1 MTTKRALLIGIDN
14 YRNIRT
20 LDGCVN
26 DSQLMRRVLVERFG
40 FPEAHVTQLLDG
52 QATRAATLAA
62 FDALVA
68 STGQDDVV
76 VIHFAGHGSQM
87 RDREGDEPSGFDSTL
102 MPVDTGR
109 EPHENRDITDDEIH
123 QVLEALAAK
132 TPHITVLVD
141 ACHSGTVTR
150 DAFGAKTRSVE
161 PDLRPIEALPPSPVP
176 RAGQTRGASGA
187 SGWLPLG
194 DKYVLIA
201 GCRDD
206 EESKEYFPPEGGGP
220 HGALTYFLAQQLRT
234 ATTSTTYR
242 DIFDVAAAKVTAY
255 NPIQHPQMEGTA
267 DKCVFGVTDLSPE
280 PFLRVTARA
289 GDSVT
294 LSGGQ
299 ALGVTAGS
307 TYAVLGPE
315 AKRHDPAAVLGT
327 LTIRTVT
334 PFEATADVVGE
345 TAPGAIAGGT
355 RAFETAHAFDDQTLT
370 VECVG
375 EAATSAFAKA
385 IRATGAILIAAPG
398 APASARIHQLTP
410 RTHAGPD
417 DPVPN
422 AGAITEP
429 RWAVVDTNGAL
440 LMPLKPIADTAT
452 VVDNLQ
458 KIARYRK
465 ALAFDN
471 PAAGPLRGTVSA
483 QIEREVA
490 GGRFESALDAA
501 AGLPAIDEGQLFRLR
516 LRNDHDAP
524 LFASVLYFGTG
535 SEIDVL
541 ANQRLAPGLDVY
553 PVRGRLS
560 LPPNYPFGDFG
571 DAMRGVDS
579 LETFKVVVTP
589 QEVDFSGLK
598 QAAVRSPPPPFAKAL
613 QDLSGATRGFTP
625 VPAPDQANEHDW
637 TTVTRSFMLRRRSSP
652 LPEKQAVAIGQAV
665 VHAPAIV
672 GVVSTGRT
680 HDGRDET
687 ADFASETLQRV
698 LAGAEVRT
706 GQTVAVSDARPARPA
721 ANAGTPGSR
730 GVGADDASI
739 HFTLKPPPDGFGQM
753 VLAADELGVVSW
765 AFAPTEDAA
774 ATSGPASRGVDGR
787 TAGRTYRV
795 PAALPTGAP
804 GQPASRGLIGVVGK
818 KVLKELVFP
827 IVRPMLGQAGASA
840 VHWLESQRWP
850 YRVRTFTPDDYT
862 AIDAAPIDHD
872 GWRRLGG
879 GRALLMVHGTFSR
892 SHLAFAGIPK
902 DDLAHLYQQY
912 DGRVF
917 AFDHLFLSEDPA
929 ENVRWLISQLP
940 DDAELELDIVCH
952 SRGGL
957 VSRVLAEKQSEISL
971 GARRLRI
978 GKVVLVGVPNAG
990 TPLADPAHV
999 AHLLDVFTNLINFI
1013 PDSTGA
1019 PVLSMIVEFAK
1030 LAAIGAL
1037 DNLSGLRSMHPNG
1050 DFARWIN
1057 APADTGDTRYFAV
1070 SSNVAPKDPGLRHF
1084 LRARA
1089 LTALLGGGNDLVV
1102 PSDGAFSANGASLF
1116 PVADPLLLEGE
1127 AAVSHTQYFADAGVR
1142 RHILRWL
1149 SA

>member
-14 YRNIRT
+14 YQNIRT

-26 DSQLMRRVLVERFG
+26 DSQLMRSVLLERFG
-40 FPEAHVTQLLDG
+40 FPEGHVTQLLDG
-52 QATRAATLAA
+52 QATRAAILGA

-68 STGQDDVV
+68 STGQNDVV

-123 QVLEALAAK
+123 EVLTALAAK
-132 TPHITVLVD
+132 TSHITVLVD

-161 PDLRPIEALPPSPVP
+161 PDLRPLDELPPSPVP

-220 HGALTYFLAQQLRT
+220 HGALTYFLAEQLRAAT
-234 ATTSTTYR
+234 ACTSYR
-242 DIFDVAAAKVTAY
+242 DIFDIAAAKVTAY

-280 PFLRVTARA
+280 PFLRVTARSGPSA
-289 GDSVT
+289 T

-307 TYAVLGPE
+307 TYAVLGPD

-327 LTIRTVT
+327 LTIRTVA
-334 PFEATADVVGE
+334 PFHATADIVSE
-345 TAPGAIAGGT
+345 TAPGAIASGT
-355 RAFETAHAFDDQTLT
+355 RAFETAHAFGDMALT
-370 VECVG
+370 IECVG
-375 EAATSAFAKA
+375 DQARADFTPLVEKSRLVTLATA
-385 IRATGAILIAAPG
+385 G
-398 APASARIHQLTP
+398 APAAVRIYHLAP
-410 RTHAGPD
+410 RTSAQPG
-417 DPVPN
+417 DPVPQV
-422 AGAITEP
+422 GALTAP
-429 RWAVVDTNGAL
+429 RWAVVDTTGAL
-440 LMPLKPIADTAT
+440 LMPLKPLDDAAT
-452 VVDNLQ
+452 VVDNLE
-458 KIARYRK
+458 KIAKFRR

-471 PAAGPLRGTVSA
+471 PAGGALR
-483 QIEREVA
+483 
-490 GGRFESALDAA
+490 DAVGVEILRQEA
-501 AGLPAIDEGQLFRLR
+501 SGAFAPAVDTATGVTTIDHGQRIR
-516 LRNDHDAP
+516 VRVHNDADRA

-535 SEIDVL
+535 CEIFADAPKRV
-541 ANQRLAPGLDVY
+541 APGVTVDLVEGDIT
-553 PVRGRLS
+553 
-560 LPPNYPFGDFG
+560 LPENYPFIDLGDPL
-571 DAMRGVDS
+571 RGVDS
-579 LETFKVVVTP
+579 VETMKIVLT
-589 QEVDFSGLK
+589 EEAVDFQGLA
-598 QAAVRSPPPPFAKAL
+598 QAGVRSVGEPTTPPTPFAEAL
-613 QDLSGATRGFTP
+613 QDVVGASRGFRKTP
-625 VPAPDQANEHDW
+625 PAAETGARQWA
-637 TTVTRSFMLRRRSSP
+637 TVARSFLVRRRSAVLGGP
-652 LPEKQAVAIGQAV
+652 LPVAMGHTV
-665 VHAPAIV
+665 VKAPAIAAT
-672 GVVSTGRT
+672 VSSGLTA
-680 HDGRDET
+680 DGRDET
-687 ADFASETLQRV
+687 AAFATSTLLQVLQRADV
-698 LAGAEVRT
+698 ST
-706 GQTVAVSDARPARPA
+706 GRTVAVSDARPMA
-721 ANAGTPGSR
+721 GSR
-730 GVGADDASI
+730 GTGPRGTDAPI
-739 HFTLKPPPDGFGQM
+739 ELTLKPPREGFGQM
-753 VLAADELGVVSW
+753 VLASDELGVVSW
-765 AFAPTEDAA
+765 AFASPSSAD
-774 ATSGPASRGVDGR
+774 TSDGPATRGFEGR
-787 TAGRTYRV
+787 PAGRTYFV
-795 PAALPTGAP
+795 PSAVPTERAD
-804 GQPASRGLIGVVGK
+804 QPASRGLIGIVGK

-827 IVRPMLGQAGASA
+827 IVAPMLGHAGASA
-840 VHWLESQRWP
+840 VHWLESHRWP

-862 AIDAAPIDHD
+862 AVDAAPIDPD
-872 GWRRLGG
+872 GWRRLGR

-902 DDLAHLYQQY
+902 DDLASLYQQY

-929 ENVRWLISQLP
+929 ENVRWLVSQLP
-940 DDAELELDIVCH
+940 DDADLDLDIVCH

-957 VSRVLAEKQSEISL
+957 VSRVLAEKQGELSL

-990 TPLADPAHV
+990 TPLADPQHV
-999 AHLLDVFTNLINFI
+999 SHLLDVFTNLINFI

-1037 DNLSGLRSMHPNG
+1037 DNLSGLRAMHPTG

-1070 SSNVAPKDPGLRHF
+1070 SSNVAPTDPGLRHF
-1084 LRARA
+1084 LKARA

-1102 PSDGAFSANGASLF
+1102 PSEGAFSANGASLF

-1142 RHILRWL
+1142 RQVMRWL